1 MLWGKEGLFHVSKKP
16 ILFPRKEDVQSY
28 LSKHAERPSKKAI
41 YDHFKIKGG
50 PKKIRM
56 KALLKEI
63 DAQDDPPSSKAPKK
77 NTAPDPSALQI
88 EQFVVGRVTE
98 REGSY
103 WLIPTTKK
111 IKTFFKIAEEKHL
124 KAADIG
130 TVYRAE
136 ILSLEPPKVSLVES
150 LGSLDKISFISAQ
163 TAGLPLTFPEEVIAA
178 SQGLKVP
185 PLEGREDIRDIPLVT
200 IDGADSKDFDDAVWA
215 APDPHH
221 PGGWHI
227 IVAIADVSHY
237 VQHAKPIDAEALNRG
252 TSTYFPDMV
261 VPMLPEALSNDLCSL
276 RPHEDRACV
285 GVHLYID
292 RHGQKK
298 KHTFFRGLMRS
309 AARLTYEQIQRYYEQ
324 KSSEAVPFSFV
335 EHLYGAFKAL
345 NQHRESRGTL
355 DVDMEEPRIIVGK
368 DGTVEEITIKPRL
381 DSHRLIEEFM
391 VLANVAAAEFL
402 ETHKT
407 STLYRVHEKPD
418 VEKVQELKRTLKTL
432 KINWTG
438 PLAAPGDFTK
448 LLRFVEPTPYKK
460 IINEMVLRCQSQ
472 AVYTPQ
478 NKGHFGL
485 NLTHYSHFT
494 SPIRR
499 YPDLLVHRGIVG
511 ILGYSD
517 GLSDAEKEDMTFLGN
532 DTSTKERRAE
542 GAERD
547 ATDRFMTQYLSE
559 RINEKFSV
567 YVSGVNKAG
576 LFVSIIGVGASGL
589 IPMNQLGQDY
599 YIFKEN
605 PSRLEGRRTRHR
617 FFLGDRLTV
626 KLIEADQVKGRLTFS
641 LEEKSAKVVRPNAK
655 PRRRHRPKK

>member
-1 MLWGKEGLFHVSKKP
+1 MSKKS
-16 ILFPRKEDVQSY
+16 ISFPSKEDVQSY
-28 LSKHAERPSKKAI
+28 VSQHTERPSKKAI

-50 PKKIRM
+50 PNKIRM
-56 KALLKEI
+56 KALLKELE
-63 DAQDDPPSSKAPKK
+63 DKDRLRSAKASEKKTSSDLNAP
-77 NTAPDPSALQI
+77 QI

-98 REGSY
+98 REGGY

-111 IKTFFKIAEEKHL
+111 IKTFFKIAEQKHL
-124 KAADIG
+124 KSTDIG

-136 ILSLEPPKVSLVES
+136 ILSLEPPKVSLVEL

-163 TAGLPLTFPEEVIAA
+163 TAGLPLTFPEAVIAA

-215 APDPHH
+215 EPDPHH
-221 PGGWHI
+221 GGGWHI

-237 VQHAKPIDAEALNRG
+237 VHYGKPIDTEALNRG

-261 VPMLPEALSNDLCSL
+261 IPMLPEALSNDLCSL
-276 RPHEDRACV
+276 RPQEDRACV

-292 RHGQKK
+292 QHGHKK

-309 AARLTYEQIQRYYEQ
+309 AARLTYEQVQKYYEQ
-324 KSSEAVPFSFV
+324 KSSEGVSFSLI

-345 NQHRESRGTL
+345 NQRRESRGTL

-368 DGTVEEITIKPRL
+368 DGTVEEITIRSRL

-402 ETHKT
+402 ETHDT
-407 STLYRVHEKPD
+407 PTLYRVHEKPD
-418 VEKVQELKRTLKTL
+418 FEKIQELKRTLKTL

-438 PLAAPGDFTK
+438 PLMTPGDFTK
-448 LLRFVEPTPYKK
+448 LLRFVDATPYKK

-511 ILGYSD
+511 ILGYAD

-559 RINEKFSV
+559 RINEEFSV

-576 LFVSIIGVGASGL
+576 LFVNIIGVGASGL

-605 PSRLEGRRTRHR
+605 PSRLEGRRTHRR
-617 FFLGDRLTV
+617 FFLGDRLKV

-641 LEEKSAKVVRPNAK
+641 LEEKPRKIIRPNAK
-655 PRRRHRPKK
+655 PQRAHRPKK